1 MIRNKLSTIFSAA
14 FLLIILVSCKPRKA
28 IALRENIVQKER
40 VAFKILVGK
49 NGSNEQKLKYL
60 ISNDYKNAVTMV
72 DKQEKEFDALI
83 KEIETLPAE
92 GIQQGN
98 ELKTAAANYYVAVKE
113 LTVFD
118 RIEITHQEA
127 YSHMQGKELDTALH
141 KNLELSIQKQ
151 ELYKKVYEKEKAFSE
166 ALENFNT
173 VNNLK

>member
-1 MIRNKLSTIFSAA
+1 MIQNKLFAIFSAA
-14 FLLIILVSCKPRKA
+14 FLLVTLVACKPRKA
-28 IALRENIVQKER
+28 IAFRESIVQKER

-49 NGSNEQKLKYL
+49 NGTDEQKLKYL
-60 ISNDYKNAVTMV
+60 INKDYKNAAMMV
-72 DKQEKEFDALI
+72 DKQEKEFNALI

-98 ELKTAAANYYVAVKE
+98 ELKTAAVNYYVAVKE

-127 YSHMQGKELDTALH
+127 YSRMQGKELDTALH

-151 ELYKKVYEKEKAFSE
+151 ELYKKVYEKEKALSG
-166 ALENFNT
+166 ALEKFDA
-173 VNNLK
+173 VNNL